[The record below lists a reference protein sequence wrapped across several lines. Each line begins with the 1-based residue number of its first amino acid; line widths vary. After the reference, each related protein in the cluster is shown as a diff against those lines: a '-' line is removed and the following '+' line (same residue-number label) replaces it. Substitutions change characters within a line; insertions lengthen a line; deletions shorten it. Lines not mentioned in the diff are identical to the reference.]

1 MQQFQGKLFEGD
13 RLLAESITG
22 FLEETAPPRP
32 PTGYF
37 TLPGMC
43 SINEHAPHRLVL
55 VDGSTQDIRITRLS
69 HFTGDVDFVM
79 EPVVEGQA

>member
-22 FLEETAPPRP
+22 YLEEPDSPRAS
-32 PTGYF
+32 TGYF

-43 SINEHAPHRLVL
+43 SINERAPHRLVL
-55 VDGSTQDIRITRLS
+55 QDGRSEDIRITRLS

-79 EPVVEGQA
+79 TGVSEGKA